1 MKMTNFKS
9 TSQRQLPSDWPRI
22 LAHRGASSLAPEN
35 TLASF
40 REARRLGCRG
50 IELDV
55 HRCKT
60 GELVVVHDHWLDRIC
75 GQHLHV
81 ESLSLGELRE
91 LDAGS
96 HFYSKHTSNTQRE
109 FPREGIPLF
118 EEVLE
123 TCGPNIFLDVEL
135 KLDSLRARP
144 LAESVA
150 SILAHHNR
158 KNCIISSFNPLAIRA
173 YRKYGPHATAAIYC
187 NDTSVPFFL
196 RHRECLYLS
205 RADIKKPAREIALAR
220 AGFET
225 GKKPV
230 IVWTVDDPA
239 AAHQM
244 LAAGVSSVI
253 TNRIQDFFPC

>member
-1 MKMTNFKS
+1 MKMTNFMS
-9 TSQRQLPSDWPRI
+9 TSQRLLPPDWPRI

-81 ESLSLGELRE
+81 ESLSLNELRE
-91 LDAGS
+91 LDAGT
-96 HFYSKHTSNTQRE
+96 HFNRTNPSLRRE
-109 FPREGIPLF
+109 EFSRERIPLF

-123 TCGPNIFLDVEL
+123 TCGPDIFLDVEL
-135 KLDSLRARP
+135 KLDSARARP

-196 RHRECLYLS
+196 RHRECLYFS
-205 RADIKKPAREIALAR
+205 RADIKKPAREIALAA

-230 IVWTVDDPA
+230 IIWTVDDRETV
-239 AAHQM
+239 HR
-244 LAAGVSSVI
+244 LLTAGVSSVI
-253 TNRIQDFFPC
+253 TNSIQYYNSY

>member
-1 MKMTNFKS
+1 MKMTKYS
-9 TSQRQLPSDWPRI
+9 TTSQRPIPRDWPRI
-22 LAHRGASSLAPEN
+22 LAHRGASTLAPEN
-35 TLASF
+35 TLPAF

-55 HRCKT
+55 HQCKS

-75 GQHLHV
+75 GRHLHV

-96 HFYSKHTSNTQRE
+96 HFNRE
-109 FPREGIPLF
+109 HASLQSENFSPERIPLL

-123 TCGPNIFLDVEL
+123 TCGPDIFLDVEL

-144 LAESVA
+144 LAEAVA
-150 SILAHHNR
+150 AMLKRHDRN
-158 KNCIISSFNPLAIRA
+158 NCIVSSFNPLAIRA
-173 YRKYGPHATAAIYC
+173 YRKFGPHATAAIYC
-187 NDTSVPFFL
+187 NDVSVPFFM

-205 RADIKKPAREIALAR
+205 GADIKKPAREIALAA
-220 AGFET
+220 AGFGT
-225 GKKPV
+225 GDKPV
-230 IVWTVDDPA
+230 IVWTVDDLT

-244 LAAGVSSVI
+244 LAAGVTSVI
-253 TNRIQDFFPC
+253 TNRIQDFSTY